1 MITGKFQLKNY
12 ANWKVV
18 YFIVTDADNAEAIL
32 NALDRLRCNQRFM
45 KKAESLLYS
54 NSRNMGLV
62 YTKPRLRTSVFV
74 VSKTTS
80 VWEFFN
86 TFAHEVDHVEKH
98 IAKALGFSPYSEKAS
113 YLVGELIK
121 EMLYNIFKKMLC

>member
-12 ANWKVV
+12 ANWRVV
-18 YFIVTDADNAEAIL
+18 YFIITDVDDSEDIL
-32 NALDRLRCNQRFM
+32 DALDRLRCSRRFI

-54 NSRNMGLV
+54 GSRNIGLV
-62 YTKPRLRTSVFV
+62 YTKPRLKTSVFV

-86 TFAHEVDHVEKH
+86 TFAHEIDHVEKH
-98 IAKALGFSPYSEKAS
+98 IAKALGFSPYSENAS